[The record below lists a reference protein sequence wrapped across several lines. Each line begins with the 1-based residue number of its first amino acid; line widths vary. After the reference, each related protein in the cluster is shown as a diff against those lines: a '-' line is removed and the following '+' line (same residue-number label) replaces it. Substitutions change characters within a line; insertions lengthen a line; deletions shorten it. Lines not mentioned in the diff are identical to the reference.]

1 MEVLLLVF
9 CGSKSYGIV
18 RMWRSGHRREYMT
31 RKTHVLGV
39 IGRKQAENPR
49 LKAGGGKWKR
59 KVGAGAN
66 LL

>member
-9 CGSKSYGIV
+9 GGSKSYGIV

-39 IGRKQAENPR
+39 IGRKQAEKTR
-49 LKAGGGKWKR
+49 WEAEGHGWRR
-59 KVGAGAN
+59 K
-66 LL
+66 